1 MNWTREKEPPSGVG
15 DGADG
20 QRLGEAGDALDQQ
33 VAARQQ
39 RDEHALEQGVLAG
52 DDAAD
57 LEQRRLERGRGV
69 GPGAL
74 AGVEGGERDGCH
86 AAE

>member
-1 MNWTREKEPPSGVG
+1 MNWTREKEPPTASATV
-15 DGADG
+15 
-20 QRLGEAGDALDQQ
+20 RTVSVL
-33 VAARQQ
+33 ARPGTPSISRCPPASR
-39 RDEHALEQGVLAG
+39 RDEHALEQVVLAG

-57 LEQRRLERGRGV
+57 LEQRGLERGGGLGR
-69 GPGAL
+69 GAL